1 MKDITKEKQELIQS
15 HKKEMNN
22 LAKSHLE
29 EVNALN
35 EELKA
40 LTNVA
45 GRVYL
50 LCLLLFIE

>member
-45 GRVYL
+45 GRV
-50 LCLLLFIE
+50 CLYFLSLFIE